1 MTKRGQDIQPNL
13 LPVIKTFLKDVFR
26 EGTKYFLKVNTLQQ
40 NNLNVNVTIK
50 KIGSFT
56 DDIKI
61 YTKGIQF
68 KTLPPPSPWDR

>member
-40 NNLNVNVTIK
+40 NNLLK
-50 KIGSFT
+50 KIFPISNDKMFT
-56 DDIKI
+56 AKNCIFIK
-61 YTKGIQF
+61 
-68 KTLPPPSPWDR
+68 